1 MSKIMDNEFPTSWN
15 RSQNFALH
23 GTTLIVAYYPSYS
36 PGQAQVGH
44 FHVQRW
50 AASIPSDPTMSPS
63 RGVQMPKSNNTRVA
77 LSVPLHHNYVQRGPM
92 SPALPVQN
100 KLVQSIVASGF
111 LMLTLTQRKLDFQ
124 NEHNKQHDCL
134 QQATSLECTLRQT
147 WSWWNCIYVPLEKWV
162 IHFYD

>member
-1 MSKIMDNEFPTSWN
+1 MWCVFMVVILMDTQVLKMNAQEICSWEYLWYWLEHFSYYQYDSSHICSYSAMSKIMDNEFPTSWN

-92 SPALPVQN
+92 SPALPVQ
-100 KLVQSIVASGF
+100 SIVASGF
-111 LMLTLTQRKLDFQ
+111 LMLQF
-124 NEHNKQHDCL
+124 
-134 QQATSLECTLRQT
+134 
-147 WSWWNCIYVPLEKWV
+147 
-162 IHFYD
+162 